1 MMEDVTMRYDL
12 SPLFR
17 STVGFDR
24 MASMLDSMTRMDEQ
38 QAAYP
43 PYNIEKIGD
52 NQYRISMA
60 VAGFRE
66 DELDVEVE
74 DTTLTVKGRANTEEE
89 STDEGSN
96 FLYRG
101 IARRAFERRFQLA
114 EFIEVAGA
122 KLENGLL
129 HIDLVREVP
138 ERMKPRSVAI
148 ESKNQSTKTIEGKK
162 AQKAA

>member
-1 MMEDVTMRYDL
+1 MRYDL

-24 MASMLDSMTRMDEQ
+24 MASMLDSMPRMDEQ
-38 QAAYP
+38 SAGYP

-52 NQYRISMA
+52 DQYRISMA
-60 VAGFRE
+60 VAGFGE
-66 DELDVEVE
+66 DELDVQVE
-74 DTTLTVKGRANTEEE
+74 DTTLTVRGKAKSEEE
-89 STDEGSN
+89 SEEKDSN

-114 EFIEVAGA
+114 EFIQVTGA

-138 ERMKPRSVAI
+138 ERMKPRSIAIDSKDQTSKAI
-148 ESKNQSTKTIEGKK
+148 EGEKT
-162 AQKAA
+162 QKAA

>member
-1 MMEDVTMRYDL
+1 MRYDL

-24 MASMLDSMTRMDEQ
+24 MASMLDSMTRMEEQ
-38 QAAYP
+38 QAGYP
-43 PYNIEKIGD
+43 PYNIEKIGE

-60 VAGFRE
+60 VAGFGE

-74 DTTLTVKGRANTEEE
+74 DTTLTVKGKAKSEEE
-89 STDEGSN
+89 SGDEHSS

-114 EFIEVAGA
+114 EFIEVTGA

-148 ESKNQSTKTIEGKK
+148 ESKREPTKTIEGTTSKK
-162 AQKAA
+162 AA

>member
-1 MMEDVTMRYDL
+1 MRYDL

-38 QAAYP
+38 SAGYP

-52 NQYRISMA
+52 DQYRISMA
-60 VAGFRE
+60 VAGFGE

-74 DTTLTVKGRANTEEE
+74 DTTLTVKGKAKSDEE
-89 STDEGSN
+89 SEQEGAN

-114 EFIEVAGA
+114 EFIKATGA

-138 ERMKPRSVAI
+138 ERMKPRSIAI
-148 ESKNQSTKTIEGKK
+148 ESKSDASKTIEGKK
-162 AQKAA
+162 TEKAA